1 MNRDELQ
8 EHVASTYWWLRFGL
22 GIVALAFP
30 IVLTVAGW
38 GWYGVPLQGSLSAY
52 YLAEPSPELQ
62 GQTWRAQL
70 ARIDW
75 VPIKYFLF
83 YVGQT
88 EAENP
93 MRSWFVGALFVIGVV
108 LVLYKGFSRQ
118 ENRLLNFAG
127 LSALGVAI
135 FPTGYDCGTD
145 CLSFTLHG
153 IFAVLTFAFTARVA
167 WCCSSDTLDRLPGLP
182 EPRRKILGVE
192 IPRWLYWD
200 AGTFERLYRL
210 CVIGMVGLPAI
221 VVVFHGL
228 LGVSNIYI
236 LIAEWIALW
245 FFAAYW
251 ILKSCEL
258 ARSLAELQVMRSSP
272 DEHQPEPRLE
282 PA

>member
-8 EHVASTYWWLRFGL
+8 EHVASTYWWLRSGL

-62 GQTWRAQL
+62 DHTWRARL
-70 ARIDW
+70 AQID
-75 VPIKYFLF
+75 VAPIRYLLF
-83 YVGQT
+83 YLGQT

-93 MRSWFVGALFVIGVV
+93 MRSWFVGTLFVIGVV
-108 LVLYKGFSRQ
+108 LILYKGFSRK

-153 IFAVLTFAFTARVA
+153 IFAVLTFSFTAWVA
-167 WCCSSDTLDRLPGLP
+167 WCCSGETLKYLPGLP
-182 EPRRKILGVE
+182 ERRHTLLGIE
-192 IPRWLYWD
+192 APRWLYWG
-200 AGTFERLYRL
+200 AGTFRLFYRL
-210 CVIGMVGLPAI
+210 SVLGMIGLPAI
-221 VVVFHGL
+221 VVLFHGL
-228 LGVSNIYI
+228 LGFSNIYI
-236 LIAEWIALW
+236 LLAEWIALW
-245 FFAAYW
+245 CFAAYW
-251 ILKSCEL
+251 LLKSWEL
-258 ARSLAELQVMRSSP
+258 SRSVAELKLLR
-272 DEHQPEPRLE
+272 E
-282 PA
+282 